1 MVRIELKFAPYLIA
15 LAFYLQRK
23 RLDTVVCID
32 KKLGKKMFK
41 PDAVGFIMTQEEPNG
56 DDHNHP
62 GL

>member
-15 LAFYLQRK
+15 YLQRK
-23 RLDTVVCID
+23 RLDTVVCND

-41 PDAVGFIMTQEEPNG
+41 PDAMVFIMTQEEPNG